1 MAAPLTAVRAA
12 ERAPCGARRAAAAA
26 RRAASSQSIF
36 EADPTL
42 AERPQSSVMSPLAS
56 VRMGRTEPSVFAEF
70 SELSEKHHSVN
81 LGQGFPDFPM
91 PAFVKEA
98 AIEAIR
104 EDYNQY
110 SRPAGHHRLV
120 DVLARRYSP
129 KFDRD
134 IDPFTE
140 IGVVGGAT
148 NAIFSALVALVD
160 PDDEVVCVEPYF
172 DAPKIAADL
181 MGATTIGVPLRTDWA
196 ETSADWRLDLDELD
210 GALTDRTKLLVLNT
224 PHNPTGKVFS
234 KGELEG
240 IATVV
245 KKYPKLIVLTDEVYE
260 DMVFDGLE
268 HVHIASLPGMFERT
282 ISVFS
287 AGKAFSATGWRVG
300 HAIGPEELISP
311 LVRVHQASN
320 FSTPT
325 PLQIATAIAF
335 ERGAQEGY
343 FAEFSATLQAKRDKL
358 CRLLRTAGLSPIVPQ
373 GGYFLLADTTK
384 VGGVTTEFPLWEAP
398 EDMPLRD
405 RRDFAVCRLLCER
418 AGVTAI
424 PASAF
429 FSLGH
434 RHITDSLARFCFCKE
449 DKTLDEAYK
458 RIVHSG
464 LNATWV

>member
-1 MAAPLTAVRAA
+1 MDVFATALDLAGISPPNALDGESLVPLLRGAAPAA
-12 ERAPCGARRAAAAA
+12 NRSLFHCCSGKLVAARRGDYKLKFWLEALPPETWYADRSARTVRRRARARRAA

-81 LGQGFPDFPM
+81 LGQ
-91 PAFVKEA
+91 
-98 AIEAIR
+98 
-104 EDYNQY
+104 
-110 SRPAGHHRLV
+110 
-120 DVLARRYSP
+120 
-129 KFDRD
+129 
-134 IDPFTE
+134 
-140 IGVVGGAT
+140 
-148 NAIFSALVALVD
+148 VALRRAL
-160 PDDEVVCVEPYF
+160 P

-234 KGELEG
+234 KSELEG

-449 DKTLDEAYK
+449 DKTLDEACK

>member
-1 MAAPLTAVRAA
+1 M
-12 ERAPCGARRAAAAA
+12 RAAARAA
-26 RRAASSQSIF
+26 VARTSRRGAAPAPAAARAASTLF
-36 EADPTL
+36 DADPTL
-42 AERPQSSVMSPLAS
+42 AARSNVQSPLAS

-70 SELSEKHHSVN
+70 SELSEKHNAVN
-81 LGQGFPDFPM
+81 LGQGFPDYPM
-91 PAFVKEA
+91 PEFVKEA

-110 SRPAGHHRLV
+110 SRPAGHARLV
-120 DVLARRYSP
+120 QTLAARYTP
-129 KFDRD
+129 RFGRD
-134 IDPFTE
+134 INPYTE

-181 MGATTIGVPLRTDWA
+181 MGATTIGVPLRADWA
-196 ETSADWRLDLDELD
+196 ETASDWILDLDELD
-210 GALTDRTKLLVLNT
+210 AALNERTKLLVLNT

-234 KGELEG
+234 KAELEG
-240 IATVV
+240 IAKVV
-245 KKYPKLIVLTDEVYE
+245 QKYPKLVVLSDEVYE
-260 DMVFDGLE
+260 GMVFDGLE
-268 HVHIASLPGMFERT
+268 HQHIATCDGMFERT

-287 AGKAFSATGWRVG
+287 VGKTFSATGWRVG
-300 HAIGPEELISP
+300 YAVGPEELIAP

-320 FSTPT
+320 FATPT
-325 PLQIATAIAF
+325 PLQIASAIAF
-335 ERGAQEGY
+335 DRASAFGY
-343 FAEFSATLQAKRDKL
+343 FDDLKASLEGKRDKL

-384 VGGVTTEFPLWEAP
+384 IGIPTDFPLWEAP
-398 EDMPLRD
+398 EDMPLRE

-429 FSLGH
+429 FSEGH
-434 RHITDSLARFCFCKE
+434 RHITDSLARFCFCKQ
-449 DKTLDEAYK
+449 DDTLNEAFR

-464 LNATWV
+464 LNAAWV